1 MSEFPDSSHER
12 ADEQVRTRRE
22 FLRSMGV
29 GWTGLAVLTGLSAV
43 GLIKFLLPNVLYEPP
58 TIFRVGLPEDFPEG
72 VTLIPERNVFI
83 VRKGKAFHA
92 ISSICTHLRCQVG
105 HARGGFQ
112 CPCHGSRFD
121 INGKVLKGA
130 APRPLDWFEV
140 ALAENGE
147 VRVNTRRKVKSG
159 TEVVLL
165 G

>member
-1 MSEFPDSSHER
+1 MSESLNNTLPLK
-12 ADEQVRTRRE
+12 DEKEWNRRE

-29 GWTGLAVLTGLSAV
+29 GWGGIAVLAGLSTL

-58 TIFRVGLPEDFPEG
+58 AKYRVGLPERFPEG
-72 VTLIPERNVFI
+72 VTPIPERNVFI

-105 HARGGFQ
+105 HVRGGFQ

-130 APRPLDWFEV
+130 APRPLDWYEV

-147 VRVNTRRKVKSG
+147 VRVNTKRKVKPG